1 MKKIDVRRIDSLGR
15 IVIPMEIRKEL
26 GIDINTELEIH
37 TEGDEFI
44 ISKYTDFC
52 WFCKRTVPTQ
62 KFKNKNICKE
72 CLNEMKR
79 IRVIHSFRGTI
90 KKNKK
95 IKQKQLQKNEIK
107 QPQNKK
113 NQTKSN
119 KVPKEEKKLEV
130 REENNRYK
138 KFLKTI
144 FKFGN

>member
-95 IKQKQLQKNEIK
+95 IKQKQVQKNEIK

-113 NQTKSN
+113 IKQNQIKCQKKRN
-119 KVPKEEKKLEV
+119 NWKLEKKIIDI
-130 REENNRYK
+130 K
-138 KFLKTI
+138 SF
-144 FKFGN
+144 